1 MIKLYFCRTEEIE
14 NTLKNALHP
23 HICGNCAI
31 KHGVYGKPYIEGNPV
46 FFSISHSGND
56 GVILISDKQCGVD
69 LEVLKERKIDA
80 YYNRL
85 TAREKTEI
93 QGSYELFLKNWVAK
107 ESFIK
112 YLGGTV
118 AWIKRLEYAGGVLYF
133 DGKKADCEI
142 KVDTY
147 SGRAVYAVCTGETK

>member
-1 MIKLYFCRTEEIE
+1 MIKLYFCRAEDIEE
-14 NTLKNALHP
+14 TLKNALHP
-23 HICGNCAI
+23 HICGNYAI

-46 FFSISHSGND
+46 FFSIAHSGED

-69 LEVLKERKIDA
+69 LEVYKNRKFGA
-80 YYNRL
+80 LYNRL
-85 TAREKTEI
+85 TERERAEI
-93 QGSYELFLKNWVAK
+93 REDYKLFLKNWVAK
-107 ESFIK
+107 EAYIK

-142 KVDTY
+142 TVDTC
-147 SGRAVYAVCTGETK
+147 SDRAVYAVCTGETK